1 MKEDKLT
8 IRLPA
13 NVKAYLQVIAK
24 QRNQSVSQVLRN
36 TLVMEINSFREE
48 TSYLYDQDAGL
59 EA

>member
-1 MKEDKLT
+1 MKEKKIT

-24 QRNQSVSQVLRN
+24 EKNQSVSQVLRN
-36 TLVMEINSFREE
+36 TLVREINSFRED
-48 TSYLYDQDAGL
+48 TNFLYDQDAGL